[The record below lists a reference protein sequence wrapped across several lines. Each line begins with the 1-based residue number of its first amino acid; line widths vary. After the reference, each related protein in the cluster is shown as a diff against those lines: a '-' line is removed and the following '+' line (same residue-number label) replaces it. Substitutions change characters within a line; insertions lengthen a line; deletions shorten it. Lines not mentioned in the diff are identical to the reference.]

1 MALPSDDAGES
12 EKGVGALNNSTIVS
26 RIGDISRIGN
36 VRWLMVVLA
45 FIVAAVSY
53 LDRSNISIAAPI
65 LKADL
70 ALSDRQLGL
79 VFSAFVFG
87 YALTQPIA
95 GRLADKFGPYKVITI
110 GILWWS
116 VLTAATAMIPST
128 FAGAFATL
136 LIVRC
141 VLGIGESVIFPASN
155 RLVANWVPSHERGLA
170 NGIIFAGVGVG
181 AGIAPPLITTI
192 MLAHDWRAAFWVS
205 AAIGLV
211 AMLVWVLLARDRP
224 EKHFLVRSPELAHI
238 KADQAVAEKRGP
250 AVVAPWRTIITDR
263 QVALLT
269 LAYFCFGYVAYIFFT
284 WFFTYLST
292 VRGLDLKAS
301 GIYAMLPFI
310 AMAIASPLSGYVSD
324 KLVVRYGRRIGRCG
338 PAALGMA
345 LAAVFVALA
354 TQVQDARLA
363 AAVLALGS
371 GGLYLSQS
379 AFWTLSADIG
389 RESAGSVSGLM
400 NMGNQIGGVC
410 VAAIT
415 PILAE
420 SFGWSGS
427 FMFAA
432 GAALIGAV
440 TWLFIDPNTSLRS
453 ADVADG

>member
-1 MALPSDDAGES
+1 MTQASATE
-12 EKGVGALNNSTIVS
+12 GASS
-26 RIGDISRIGN
+26 ARRGN
-36 VRWLMVVLA
+36 IRWLMVILA
-45 FIVAAVSY
+45 FVVAAVSY
-53 LDRSNISIAAPI
+53 LDRSNISIAAPV
-65 LKADL
+65 LKTDL
-70 ALSDRQLGL
+70 SLSDRQLGL

-95 GRLADKFGPYKVITI
+95 GRLADRFGPFMVIAI
-110 GILWWS
+110 GITWWS
-116 VLTAATAMIPST
+116 ILTAATALIPST
-128 FAGAFATL
+128 FAGAFVTL

-141 VLGIGESVIFPASN
+141 ILGIGESVIFPASN
-155 RLVANWVPSHERGLA
+155 RLVASWVPSSERGLA
-170 NGIIFAGVGVG
+170 NGLIFAGVGVG

-192 MLAHDWRAAFWVS
+192 MISHDWRAAFFAS
-205 AAIGLV
+205 AAIGIVALLLWVFLV
-211 AMLVWVLLARDRP
+211 RDRP
-224 EKHFLVRSPELAHI
+224 ENHPMIHQPELDHI
-238 KADQAVAEKRGP
+238 NADKAVAAEAGV
-250 AVVAPWRTIITDR
+250 VVAMPWRAIILNK

-284 WFFTYLST
+284 WFFTYLSS
-292 VRGLDLKAS
+292 VRGLDLKSS
-301 GIYAMLPFI
+301 GLYGILPFI

-324 KLVVRYGRRIGRCG
+324 KLSLRYGRRIGRCG

-345 LAAVFVALA
+345 LAAIFVALA
-354 TQVQDARLA
+354 TQVADARLA

-420 SFGWSGS
+420 MFGWSGS
-427 FMFAA
+427 FLFAA
-432 GAALIGAV
+432 AAALIGAI
-440 TWLFIDPNTSLRS
+440 TWLFIDPDSNLER
-453 ADVADG
+453 A

>member
-1 MALPSDDAGES
+1 MS
-12 EKGVGALNNSTIVS
+12 EAVITGRPA
-26 RIGDISRIGN
+26 RGN
-36 VRWLMVVLA
+36 IRWLMIFLA

-53 LDRSNISIAAPI
+53 LDRSNISIAAPV

-70 ALSDRQLGL
+70 SLSDRQLGV

-95 GRLADKFGPYKVITI
+95 GRLADRFGPFIVIAIVIT
-110 GILWWS
+110 WWS
-116 VLTAATAMIPST
+116 VLTAATALIPST
-128 FAGAFATL
+128 FTGAFATL

-141 VLGIGESVIFPASN
+141 ILGIGESVIFPASN
-155 RLVANWVPSHERGLA
+155 RLVASWVPSGERGLA
-170 NGIIFAGVGVG
+170 NGLIFAGVGVG

-192 MLAHDWRAAFWVS
+192 MLSHDWRAAFFAS
-205 AAIGLV
+205 AAIGIVVLG
-211 AMLVWVLLARDRP
+211 VWLLLARDKP
-224 EKHFLVRSPELAHI
+224 EGHYLVRQAELDHI
-238 KADQAVAEKRGP
+238 NADKAVAAKAGTS
-250 AVVAPWRTIITDR
+250 AAAPWSKIIANK

-292 VRGLDLKAS
+292 VRGLDLKSS
-301 GIYAMLPFI
+301 GLYGILPFI

-324 KLVVRYGRRIGRCG
+324 KLAIRYGRRIGRCG
-338 PAALGMA
+338 PAAIGMA

-354 TQVQDARLA
+354 TQVEDARLA
-363 AAVLALGS
+363 AVVLALGS

-400 NMGNQIGGVC
+400 NMGNQIGGLC

-427 FMFAA
+427 FLFAA
-432 GAALIGAV
+432 AAALIGAI
-440 TWLFIDPNTSLRS
+440 TWLFIDPDTTLKV
-453 ADVADG
+453 DGADGATPSV

>member
-1 MALPSDDAGES
+1 MTETHI
-12 EKGVGALNNSTIVS
+12 KGHAIQGA
-26 RIGDISRIGN
+26 RRGN
-36 VRWLMVVLA
+36 IRWVMVILA

-70 ALSDRQLGL
+70 SLSDRQLGL

-95 GRLADKFGPYKVITI
+95 GRLADRFGPFVVIGV
-110 GILWWS
+110 GIVWWS
-116 VLTAATAMIPST
+116 VLTATTALIPAS
-128 FAGAFATL
+128 FSGAFVTL
-136 LIVRC
+136 LVVRC
-141 VLGIGESVIFPASN
+141 ILGIGESVIFPASN
-155 RLVANWVPSHERGLA
+155 RLVASWVPSSERGLA
-170 NGIIFAGVGVG
+170 NGLIFAGVGVG

-192 MLAHDWRAAFWVS
+192 MLTHDWRAAFFAS
-205 AAIGLV
+205 AVIGLV
-211 AMLVWVLLARDRP
+211 VLVVWLLLARDKP
-224 EKHFLVRSPELAHI
+224 ENSRFVGQAELDYI
-238 KADQAVAEKRGP
+238 NADKAVAAKAGTVI
-250 AVVAPWRTIITDR
+250 AAPWRTIIFDK

-284 WFFTYLST
+284 WFFTYLSS
-292 VRGLDLKAS
+292 VRGLDLKSS
-301 GIYAMLPFI
+301 GLYGILPFI

-324 KLVVRYGRRIGRCG
+324 KLSVRYGRRIGRCA

-354 TQVQDARLA
+354 TQVADARLA
-363 AAVLALGS
+363 AVVLALGS

-420 SFGWSGS
+420 IFGWSGS

-432 GAALIGAV
+432 AAALVGAV
-440 TWLFIDPNTSLRS
+440 TWLFIDPNTSLKKS
-453 ADVADG
+453 HD

>member
-1 MALPSDDAGES
+1 MTDTAVS
-12 EKGVGALNNSTIVS
+12 ERAETGAA
-26 RIGDISRIGN
+26 RGN
-36 VRWLMVVLA
+36 IRWLMVIMA
-45 FIVAAVSY
+45 FAVAAVSY
-53 LDRSNISIAAPI
+53 LDRSNISIAAPV

-95 GRLADKFGPYKVITI
+95 GRFADRFGPFLVIAVGI
-110 GILWWS
+110 GWWS
-116 VLTAATAMIPST
+116 VLTVVTALIPST
-128 FAGAFATL
+128 FSGAFATL
-136 LIVRC
+136 LVARC
-141 VLGIGESVIFPASN
+141 ILGIGESVIFPASN
-155 RLVANWVPSHERGLA
+155 RLVASWVPSTERGLA
-170 NGIIFAGVGVG
+170 NGLIFAGVGVG

-192 MLAHDWRAAFWVS
+192 MLSHDWRMAFFAS

-211 AMLVWVLLARDRP
+211 VLVLWLLLARDKP
-224 EKHFLVRSPELAHI
+224 ENHKMVRQPELDYI
-238 KADQAVAEKRGP
+238 NADKAVAPEAGT
-250 AVVAPWRTIITDR
+250 AVTAPWRSIILDK

-292 VRGLDLKAS
+292 VRGLDLKSS
-301 GIYAMLPFI
+301 GLYGVLPFI
-310 AMAIASPLSGYVSD
+310 AMAICSPLSGYVSD
-324 KLVVRYGRRIGRCG
+324 KLSKRYGRRIGRCG

-354 TQVQDARLA
+354 TQVADARLA

-410 VAAIT
+410 VAAVT
-415 PILAE
+415 PIFAE
-420 SFGWSGS
+420 MFGWSGS
-427 FMFAA
+427 FMIAA
-432 GAALIGAV
+432 GAALVGAI
-440 TWLFIDPNTSLRS
+440 TWLFIDPNTSLKR
-453 ADVADG
+453 D

>member
-1 MALPSDDAGES
+1 MTAL
-12 EKGVGALNNSTIVS
+12 ST
-26 RIGDISRIGN
+26 RIGN
-36 VRWLMVVLA
+36 IRWLMVIMA
-45 FIVAAVSY
+45 FVVAAVSY

-95 GRLADKFGPYKVITI
+95 GRLADRFGPFVII
-110 GILWWS
+110 SVGILWWS
-116 VLTAATAMIPST
+116 VLTAVTAMIPST
-128 FAGAFATL
+128 YAGAFVTL
-136 LIVRC
+136 LVVRC
-141 VLGIGESVIFPASN
+141 ILGIGESVIFPASN
-155 RLVANWVPSHERGLA
+155 RLVASWVPSGERGLA
-170 NGIIFAGVGVG
+170 NGLIFAGVGIG

-192 MLAHDWRAAFWVS
+192 MLTHDWRAAFWVS

-211 AMLVWVLLARDRP
+211 VMVIWMLLVRDKP
-224 EKHFLVRSPELAHI
+224 EGHFLVRQPELDYINAD
-238 KADQAVAEKRGP
+238 KAMAAKAG
-250 AVVAPWRTIITDR
+250 ASVVMPWRVIILNR

-284 WFFTYLST
+284 WFFTYLSS
-292 VRGLDLKAS
+292 VRGLDLKSS
-301 GIYAMLPFI
+301 GLYGILPFI
-310 AMAIASPLSGYVSD
+310 AMAVASPLSGYVSD
-324 KLVVRYGRRIGRCG
+324 RLVRRFGRRIGRCG

-354 TQVQDARLA
+354 TQVADARVA
-363 AAVLALGS
+363 AMVLALGS

-410 VAAIT
+410 VAAVT

-420 SFGWSGS
+420 MFGWSGS
-427 FMFAA
+427 FLFAA
-432 GAALIGAV
+432 AAALVGAV
-440 TWLFIDPNTSLRS
+440 TWLFIDPDTGLDRTAS
-453 ADVADG
+453 ARPA

>member
-1 MALPSDDAGES
+1 MTETATAGQT
-12 EKGVGALNNSTIVS
+12 GTGAA
-26 RIGDISRIGN
+26 RGN
-36 VRWLMVVLA
+36 IRWLMVILA
-45 FIVAAVSY
+45 FAVAAVSY

-70 ALSDRQLGL
+70 SLSDRQLGL

-95 GRLADKFGPYKVITI
+95 GRLADRFGPFVVIAI
-110 GILWWS
+110 GIAWWS
-116 VLTAATAMIPST
+116 VLTAVTALIPST
-128 FAGAFATL
+128 FSGAFVTL
-136 LIVRC
+136 LVVRC
-141 VLGIGESVIFPASN
+141 ILGIGESVIFPASN
-155 RLVANWVPSHERGLA
+155 RLVASWVPSSERGLA
-170 NGIIFAGVGVG
+170 NGLIFAGVGVG

-192 MLAHDWRAAFWVS
+192 MLSHDWRAAFFAS
-205 AAIGLV
+205 AVIGLV
-211 AMLVWVLLARDRP
+211 VLVIWLLLARDKP
-224 EKHFLVRSPELAHI
+224 ESHKLIRQAELDYI
-238 KADQAVAEKRGP
+238 NADKAVAAKAGTSI
-250 AVVAPWRTIITDR
+250 AAPWRTIIFDK

-284 WFFTYLST
+284 WFFTYLSS
-292 VRGLDLKAS
+292 VRGLDLKSS
-301 GIYAMLPFI
+301 GFYGILPFI

-324 KLVVRYGRRIGRCG
+324 KLSVRYGRRIGRCG

-354 TQVQDARLA
+354 TQVADARLA
-363 AAVLALGS
+363 AVVLALGS

-432 GAALIGAV
+432 AAALVGAI
-440 TWLFIDPNTSLRS
+440 TWLFIDPNTSLKQ
-453 ADVADG
+453 A